1 VRRLGMNKKVKKIN
15 DELMEK
21 YSKLLDDLATDD

>member
-1 VRRLGMNKKVKKIN
+1 MSPKDEKIT
-15 DELMEK
+15 DDLIEK

>member
-1 VRRLGMNKKVKKIN
+1 MSPKDEKIT
-15 DELMEK
+15 DELIKK

>member
-1 VRRLGMNKKVKKIN
+1 MSPKDEKITN
-15 DELMEK
+15 ELIEK

>member
-1 VRRLGMNKKVKKIN
+1 MSPKDEQIT
-15 DELMEK
+15 DELIEK

>member
-1 VRRLGMNKKVKKIN
+1 MRKFSKDEKIT
-15 DELMEK
+15 DELIEK

>member
-1 VRRLGMNKKVKKIN
+1 MNLK
-15 DELMEK
+15 DEQITNNLIEK